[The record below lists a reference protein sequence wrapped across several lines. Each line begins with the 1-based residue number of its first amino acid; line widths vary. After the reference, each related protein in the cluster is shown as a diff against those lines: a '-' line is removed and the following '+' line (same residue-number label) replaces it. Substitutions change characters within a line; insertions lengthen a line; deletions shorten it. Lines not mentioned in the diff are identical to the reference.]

1 MRSLALTTDSAAGPP
16 NGGPRATTGRAAPV
30 EPVRDVAGEAANR
43 VGLTPQ
49 FLADTRETL
58 SRVKESNAA
67 TIPPLMGAFAV
78 GVALASK
85 LQSWR
90 HRDDDEY
97 DFVEA
102 DYDDD
107 DRYDADGFY
116 R

>member
-1 MRSLALTTDSAAGPP
+1 MVVDCAFVCRAWPGDTPWTASTPAPP
-16 NGGPRATTGRAAPV
+16 AK
-30 EPVRDVAGEAANR
+30 
-43 VGLTPQ
+43 
-49 FLADTRETL
+49 ADPPP
-58 SRVKESNAA
+58 A